1 MSDLVKDFRAGV
13 AAFAM
18 SVAASLAMA
27 NTANAQDADANA
39 SAGAD
44 SSSEADADANAS
56 AGADSSS
63 DADANATGGSA
74 NATGGNANAT
84 GGTGGAGGDGGDGGN
99 ASAGADSSSIL
110 NGGDTTLNGGDTNVS
125 QGQDTDV
132 DVSQGGINL
141 DTGGNTVLT
150 SVVTY
155 PNTQAVIE
163 CDTKN
168 RTLTL
173 NTIIGG
179 VSYGSSRVADM
190 EEIQR
195 CNLSRMIKD
204 VLIPE
209 AQSSDP
215 SISARARMH
224 LDALIPGLNNAEASD
239 AYLERFIEAL
249 GAGVDP
255 DAASHPS
262 RAANF
267 VAMLTSNIPF
277 VPGSPIVEY
286 LNEPASQPEVQVT
299 VIRNQ
304 PEAMPSAQAVVSAA
318 PAPAQTPANDGCSTP
333 SVCGDASEAAR
344 RAAAA
349 VQAATPQP

>member
-27 NTANAQDADANA
+27 NTANAQEADANSSAGADSSSESEADANA

-44 SSSEADADANAS
+44 SSS
-56 AGADSSS
+56 
-63 DADANATGGSA
+63 T
-74 NATGGNANAT
+74 ATGGNANAT
-84 GGTGGAGGDGGDGGN
+84 GGNAHAAGGAGGAGGDGGDGGN

-286 LNEPASQPEVQVT
+286 LNEPASEPEVQVT

-304 PEAMPSAQAVVSAA
+304 PEAMPSAQAVVSAT
-318 PAPAQTPANDGCSTP
+318 PAPANDGCSTP
-333 SVCGDASEAAR
+333 SVCGDASDAAR

-349 VQAATPQP
+349 VQDATPQP